1 MKRVIP
7 ILIVGL
13 LLASCNVESKT
24 EVSEVYTDQQ
34 QKIIGEEKNE
44 MLGQT
49 AAPYTNRELRDEEY
63 SQDEVFLDYVQ
74 GDGETISVSP
84 GRYEITGSVAGN
96 INVYNDHG
104 DLIFHDILGSD
115 YGVGSITVDI
125 DEDFT
130 IHADAGFNAVMV
142 TPADEQ
148 QSNNLTA
155 GHWEVGVD
163 IEPGD
168 YLISSSSKI
177 GYLQIHSHNE
187 DAQVYE
193 VMGSE
198 FGNTESEVTLKEGQ
212 KLRITEI
219 SYIHFEPQ
227 H

>member
-1 MKRVIP
+1 MKRGIP

-34 QKIIGEEKNE
+34 QKIIGEEKSE
-44 MLGQT
+44 MLAQT
-49 AAPYTNRELRDEEY
+49 AAPYTNRELRDEQY
-63 SQDEVFLDYVQ
+63 SQDEVFLDYVH
-74 GDGETISVSP
+74 GDGETISLSP
-84 GRYEITGSVAGN
+84 GRYEITGSVSGN
-96 INVYNDHG
+96 INVYNDNN

-142 TPADEQ
+142 TPAEEQ

-168 YLISSSSKI
+168 YLISSSSRI
-177 GYLQIHSHNE
+177 GYLQIHSNNK
-187 DAQVYE
+187 DTQVYE

-198 FGNTESEVTLKEGQ
+198 FGSTESEVTLEEGQ
-212 KLRITEI
+212 ILRITEI

-227 H
+227 